1 MLASQFIAFAK
12 EDPSVKR
19 PRRYPM
25 VLSLLKK
32 VRCGDDKRGRLK
44 EAIMVDMSSSAKV
57 MGAVLTWMQV
67 TRIETSRMVEMLV
80 T

>member
-1 MLASQFIAFAK
+1 
-12 EDPSVKR
+12 
-19 PRRYPM
+19 
-25 VLSLLKK
+25 
-32 VRCGDDKRGRLK
+32 
-44 EAIMVDMSSSAKV
+44 MVDMSSSAKV